1 MHTLTRPWELVRNYQ
16 GEGGGGGNFEF
27 GFGNEVTHLCTGSE
41 IC

>member
-1 MHTLTRPWELVRNYQ
+1 MHTLTRPWGLVRNYQ
-16 GEGGGGGNFEF
+16 GEGGGGNFEF